1 VVPLV
6 GFGLRRLSIHHKE
19 GYSMKRLLI
28 VLCVATS
35 ALLVSGAVAL
45 AMDSGSSGGEVHV
58 YGANTTGGNG
68 TNQIIITGA
77 IAARGETSNV
87 SENIGMVTTPNGT
100 FKVNLREL
108 NHAMGTGGLNQKTCS
123 GAFMAT
129 APVTLF
135 DGTGAYKN
143 IKGTIKLTTTFAAI
157 FSRTD
162 NGTCNAGPT
171 ATPLSALSFF
181 QGKGTVSF

>member
-1 VVPLV
+1 
-6 GFGLRRLSIHHKE
+6 
-19 GYSMKRLLI
+19 MKRLLI

-45 AMDSGSSGGEVHV
+45 AVDSSSSGGEVHV
-58 YGANTTGGNG
+58 YGVSPTGGNN
-68 TNQIIITGA
+68 NQIIITGA

-108 NHAMGTGGLNQKTCS
+108 RHAMGTGGLNQKTCS
-123 GAFMAT
+123 GAFTST
-129 APVTLF
+129 APITLF

-157 FSRTD
+157 FSKTD
-162 NGTCNAGPT
+162 NGACNAGPT

-181 QGKGTVSF
+181 QGQGKVSF